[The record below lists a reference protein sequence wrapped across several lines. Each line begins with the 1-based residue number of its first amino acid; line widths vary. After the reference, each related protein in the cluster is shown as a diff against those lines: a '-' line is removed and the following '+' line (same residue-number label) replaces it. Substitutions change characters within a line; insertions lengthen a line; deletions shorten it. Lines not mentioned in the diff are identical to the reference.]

1 MPHATTF
8 LYASQVAI
16 DGGVD
21 VLITSGAFMDES
33 MSEKKITS
41 DARVGAAMAHSFS
54 PLLVHTAFS
63 SLSLV
68 VFPWLLMIKWTPSP
82 LAPVRRNKNQ
92 ACRWTEQS
100 FPGQVVGKPLLFSF
114 IPHSIVP
121 CITGGVSVGDR
132 DLIKPLLAAH
142 GTIHFGRVLMK
153 PGKPLTFA
161 TLELPSGR
169 QLLVFGLPGGGIEF
183 ALNHFGHGLDF
194 CVSGGQLVFSPEP
207 HSQKV

>member
-1 MPHATTF
+1 
-8 LYASQVAI
+8 
-16 DGGVD
+16 
-21 VLITSGAFMDES
+21 
-33 MSEKKITS
+33 
-41 DARVGAAMAHSFS
+41 MAHSFS

-183 ALNHFGHGLDF
+183 ALKSFWSWFRLF
-194 CVSGGQLVFSPEP
+194 RFRWTVSVFSRATFPEGVKNKKITRMI
-207 HSQKV
+207 QKPCQNPGTTHHAPPSP